1 MGQRTEAELR
11 LELANLKMLCDKQT
25 SQLERIDKICDEN
38 NIPAR
43 SEEKDGIP
51 SGKIVTD
58 YRVQLLS
65 EKLYDIN
72 DQLLSNHSL

>member
-1 MGQRTEAELR
+1 MGKITEAELR
-11 LELANLKMLCDKQT
+11 LELANLKMFCDKQK

-43 SEEKDGIP
+43 SEEKEGLP

-58 YRVQLLS
+58 YRVQLLA
-65 EKLYDIN
+65 EKL
-72 DQLLSNHSL
+72 